1 MIHFNNNCKV
11 DPTLGVSVFAEVR
24 PDGGTASLSIC
35 QEIPSENAFRHFMDS
50 LLSAARQRGVYPDN
64 WIFQYD
70 MPAGRRA
77 VAAVRETDGRF
88 TDFHRFMRR
97 AGIAPIRILSLRDA
111 AYCQEQDIDCLSPE
125 GLRGRLMTDPAYRRF
140 LDSDRIYAGHQTPDT
155 LRTTRAIDIGA
166 GMLLYDLRHPIG
178 REAYKSF
185 MQHCADHFFEQE
197 LNGLDKISLYDI
209 HCFFDPETYLSK
221 LGALN
226 FNPVYFGRNFRLDN
240 LNGKMLFDRTMR
252 YEGIFLK
259 EYDMRPLSVSFVE
272 FIDGERIRVPVH
284 SASSDI
290 AFLDRIVQQGYPP
303 QRPSPDL
310 RIFSPSLERF
320 QDIEERIASCA
331 DPDDMPH
338 LQRLARQ
345 RAQEILDTK
354 FPKRRTMD
362 SIRHRKDLEVI
373 PSWDATR
380 NTARS
385 TLKF

>member
-1 MIHFNNNCKV
+1 MR
-11 DPTLGVSVFAEVR
+11 SVILWTVCCPRHDKGAF
-24 PDGGTASLSIC
+24 
-35 QEIPSENAFRHFMDS
+35 IPIIGFSNTT
-50 LLSAARQRGVYPDN
+50 
-64 WIFQYD
+64 W
-70 MPAGRRA
+70 PAGRRA
-77 VAAVRETDGRF
+77 VAAVRETNGRF

-259 EYDMRPLSVSFVE
+259 EYDMRPLVRVVR
-272 FIDGERIRVPVH
+272 RIHRRRTYQSPRAFCQHGHRFSRPDRSARISPAAPVTR
-284 SASSDI
+284 SA
-290 AFLDRIVQQGYPP
+290 
-303 QRPSPDL
+303 
-310 RIFSPSLERF
+310 
-320 QDIEERIASCA
+320 
-331 DPDDMPH
+331 H
-338 LQRLARQ
+338 LQSLAG
-345 RAQEILDTK
+345 A
-354 FPKRRTMD
+354 FP
-362 SIRHRKDLEVI
+362 RHRGTDRQL
-373 PSWDATR
+373 R
-380 NTARS
+380 
-385 TLKF
+385 

>member
-24 PDGGTASLSIC
+24 PDGGTASLSVC

-77 VAAVRETDGRF
+77 VAAVRETNGRF

-259 EYDMRPLSVSFVE
+259 EYDMGRCPCRSSNSSTANVSESPCILPARTSLFSTGSFSKDIPRSARHPICASSVPRWSVSKTSRNGSPAAL
-272 FIDGERIRVPVH
+272 IPMICRICNDLPDNGHKKSSTQNFRNAVQWIQ
-284 SASSDI
+284 SATGRIWRS
-290 AFLDRIVQQGYPP
+290 FLHGM
-303 QRPSPDL
+303 RP
-310 RIFSPSLERF
+310 E
-320 QDIEERIASCA
+320 
-331 DPDDMPH
+331 
-338 LQRLARQ
+338 
-345 RAQEILDTK
+345 
-354 FPKRRTMD
+354 
-362 SIRHRKDLEVI
+362 IRHGRH
-373 PSWDATR
+373 
-380 NTARS
+380 
-385 TLKF
+385 

>member
-1 MIHFNNNCKV
+1 
-11 DPTLGVSVFAEVR
+11 
-24 PDGGTASLSIC
+24 
-35 QEIPSENAFRHFMDS
+35 
-50 LLSAARQRGVYPDN
+50 
-64 WIFQYD
+64 
-70 MPAGRRA
+70 MP
-77 VAAVRETDGRF
+77 
-88 TDFHRFMRR
+88 
-97 AGIAPIRILSLRDA
+97 GIKLPIRCA
-111 AYCQEQDIDCLSPE
+111 Q
-125 GLRGRLMTDPAYRRF
+125 PA
-140 LDSDRIYAGHQTPDT
+140 P
-155 LRTTRAIDIGA
+155 IDIGA

-303 QRPSPDL
+303 AAPVTRS
-310 RIFSPSLERF
+310 
-320 QDIEERIASCA
+320 A
-331 DPDDMPH
+331 H
-338 LQRLARQ
+338 LQSLAG
-345 RAQEILDTK
+345 A
-354 FPKRRTMD
+354 FP
-362 SIRHRKDLEVI
+362 RHRGTDRQL
-373 PSWDATR
+373 R
-380 NTARS
+380 
-385 TLKF
+385 